1 MPLFSKGVL
10 LHCKTSPFE
19 GQKESFWIAKQV
31 LLEGKRS
38 PFGIRNFEFLNFE
51 LFSATPA
58 ILNYSI
64 FDF

>member
-1 MPLFSKGVL
+1 M
-10 LHCKTSPFE
+10 
-19 GQKESFWIAKQV
+19 
-31 LLEGKRS
+31 EGKRS

-64 FDF
+64 FDLGILSFELFSAMPAILNYSILSFEF